1 MNDVK
6 LFSMCMDIYFSTRK
20 NKRYGRDQM
29 DFESDWVSRF
39 MAFYRGIRDKSLR
52 INHNYAFLV
61 SRPKWREVFA
71 TSFDGRMADH
81 LLCDALIPYIE
92 KTLPERTY
100 NNRKG
105 KGSKA
110 AINQVIDDIA
120 EVSCGYTRPARII
133 KWDISG
139 FFPSAR
145 WEIIQKCF
153 DDVIDE
159 YKDEIDAIYGDGM
172 AELLHWLALVCINCS
187 PANHC
192 ELRTPSAFWREHIDR
207 EKSMFTK
214 VDGIGAPIGRL
225 TSQHGMGLYMG
236 DIIKWLNDDCGI
248 RTTLFVD
255 DATMVVPEHLHE
267 YALSLMRLL
276 RDRMKAKGL
285 CLNEGKFYDQ
295 PYQNGLELLGR
306 HIRPNR
312 HHLNNK
318 IYMDAIER
326 IDEFNRMD
334 EKTRVEELNNII
346 SSINSYTGMLK
357 SGNDYHRMMSPY
369 NSIDNKWKRLISWN
383 AQRLCVNATDGFKY
397 KRLVDRK
404 YRLRLKFKTS
414 KRYTKILLTN

>member
-1 MNDVK
+1 
-6 LFSMCMDIYFSTRK
+6 
-20 NKRYGRDQM
+20 M
-29 DFESDWVSRF
+29 DFESDWVSRL
-39 MAFYRGIRDKSLR
+39 MRFYRGIRDKSLR

-71 TSFDGRMADH
+71 TRFDGRMADH
-81 LLCDALIPYIE
+81 LLCDILIPYIE
-92 KTLPERTY
+92 KTLPERTF

-110 AINQVIDDIA
+110 AINQVIDDMA
-120 EVSCGYTRPARII
+120 EVSCGYTEQARII

-145 WEIIQKCF
+145 WEVVQKCF
-153 DDVIDE
+153 DDVIDN
-159 YKDEIDAIYGDGM
+159 YKEEISGLYGDNM
-172 AELLHWLALVCINCS
+172 VDLLHWLALICINCS

-192 ELRTPSAFWREHIDR
+192 ELRTPSAFWREHIDK

-214 VDGIGAPIGRL
+214 IDGIGAPIGRL
-225 TSQHGMGLYMG
+225 TSQHGMGLYMC

-255 DATMVVPEHLHE
+255 DATMVIPEHLHE
-267 YALSLMRLL
+267 YTLSLMNPL
-276 RDRMKAKGL
+276 RRKLNDVGL
-285 CLNEGKFYDQ
+285 RLNEKKYYDQ
-295 PYQNGLELLGR
+295 PYQNGLELLGS

-326 IDEFNRMD
+326 IDEFNKMD
-334 EKTRVEELNNII
+334 SNARVSELNNII

-357 SGNDYHRMMSPY
+357 SGNNYHRLMKMCSR
-369 NSIDNKWKRLISWN
+369 IDERWWRLIVWN
-383 AQRLCVNATDGFKY
+383 KEKLCVNATSGFSY
-397 KRLVDRK
+397 KRLADRK
-404 YRLRLKFKTS
+404 YGLRLRFKIKF
-414 KRYTKILLTN
+414 